1 MSFGKEDTQE
11 TKQTTEPWKPTQG
24 ALKDIVAAG
33 GNLFGSSNN
42 MLQGRMA
49 EGNPLYDSA
58 SGTLGSLISGDTLDV
73 TKSPMWGS
81 MVGGIQDAV
90 NSQFSLAGRTGSPA
104 HAGVMTG
111 ELGKL
116 AGQLW
121 NQERGRQ
128 LQGIGMAP
136 SVYEFGNAGI
146 NDLWE
151 NLARY
156 GSLAS
161 GIGGMG
167 GTQNSETTTPDD
179 TLGQILGIAAGA
191 AGLAS
196 RNPAAA
202 GTMGSSLAGLFG

>member
-11 TKQTTEPWKPTQG
+11 TKQTTEPWKAAQP
-24 ALKDIVAAG
+24 ALKDILGAS
-33 GNLFGSSNN
+33 GNLFGSSNQ
-42 MLQGRMA
+42 MLQDRMA
-49 EGNPLYDSA
+49 GGNQLYDQS
-58 SGTLGSLISGDTLDV
+58 SNTLGSLISGDTLDV

-90 NSQFSLAGRTGSPA
+90 NSQFSLSGRTGSPA

-121 NQERGRQ
+121 NTERDRQ
-128 LQGIGMAP
+128 LQGINMAP

-151 NLARY
+151 NLSRY

-167 GTQNSETTTPDD
+167 GTQTTETTTPDN
-179 TLGQILGIAAGA
+179 TLAQILGIAAGV
-191 AGLAS
+191 AGMAS
-196 RNPAAA
+196 GNPAAGA
-202 GTMGSSLAGLFG
+202 ALAGGGGGLFD